1 MILET
6 AFIKYGLNKA
16 DFFHERNPKVT
27 NCIDLPNLNHCIG
40 STKFDNYKIQ
50 RLEYLHDRVVIAH
63 VYSCGEK
70 IIWPSNHIKYLIDT
84 TCLEDIMKS
93 GLIEL
98 YPRTVNCSLS
108 WVRDYKLSSILSDP
122 PKLTDEFRWNFWS
135 MSTPL

>member
-1 MILET
+1 
-6 AFIKYGLNKA
+6 
-16 DFFHERNPKVT
+16 
-27 NCIDLPNLNHCIG
+27 
-40 STKFDNYKIQ
+40 
-50 RLEYLHDRVVIAH
+50 
-63 VYSCGEK
+63 
-70 IIWPSNHIKYLIDT
+70 
-84 TCLEDIMKS
+84 MKS